1 LTLER
6 HDKKARHMRDSR
18 DDRTEELNAVIDT
31 KLTALVVELEDAGWN
46 MEDIAL
52 AIQQVLS
59 RNWLDQIEAMRR
71 ARAAVPD
78 NFVSDGNEG

>member
-1 LTLER
+1 
-6 HDKKARHMRDSR
+6 MRDSR
-18 DDRTEELNAVIDT
+18 DDRTEELNAVIDN

>member
-1 LTLER
+1 
-6 HDKKARHMRDSR
+6 MRDSR

-71 ARAAVPD
+71 AHAAVPD